1 MGYTSLGYF
10 FAVIIMIM
18 LYYIAPQKIR
28 WIVLLAGSIWF
39 YLEIAPAMM
48 QRLLLLSSI
57 VVSYCAAI
65 MISRIEDDQNSV
77 NRKVVLF
84 LGIFVSIL
92 PLLTIKLNGFLVDRG
107 SVSIIVPV
115 GISFYSLQL
124 VAYLVDVYKGIIEPQ
139 LNPLKYALFISFF
152 PQIIQGPIPRYKQL
166 GSQLFDGNKYQFDN
180 LVRGFQLVI
189 WAFFLKYMIADK
201 AAVIVD
207 RVFDNYLGYSG
218 LYVWVAGIL
227 YSIQLYADFLSC
239 TTMSMGVARMFGI
252 QLENN
257 FNHPYFSKSIK
268 EFWRRWH
275 MTLSYWLRDYIYIP
289 LGGNKKGKINK
300 WINILITFLVSGLWH
315 GNSWKFVFW
324 GLLHAIYQIVGEIRN
339 IILKIIGHD
348 QSDTENQKLQDIG
361 RQVVTF
367 ILVMFAWVIFRAES
381 LRASIVML
389 KSMIFSFNPWILFD
403 DSLFNLGLSWKE
415 CAVLAISIAVFFSI
429 SKIQEAGNI
438 ICDIINKQ
446 NIIFRWAI
454 YLLAI
459 WVIWIFGT
467 YGYGYNAKDFIY
479 GGF

>member
-1 MGYTSLGYF
+1 
-10 FAVIIMIM
+10 M

-39 YLEIAPAMM
+39 YMEIAPSMM

-65 MISRIEDDQNSV
+65 MISRIEDDQNSL
-77 NRKVVLF
+77 NRKVVLL

-92 PLLTIKLNGFLVDRG
+92 PLLTIKLNGFLVDMG
-107 SVSIIVPV
+107 SVSLIVPV

-124 VAYLVDVYKGIIEPQ
+124 VAYLVDVYKGSIEPQ
-139 LNPLKYALFISFF
+139 LNPLKYALFVSFF

-166 GSQLFDGNKYQFDN
+166 GSQLFDGNKYEFEN

-239 TTMSMGVARMFGI
+239 TTMSIGVARMFGI

-289 LGGNKKGKINK
+289 LGGNKKGKLNK

-324 GLLHAIYQIVGEIRN
+324 GLLHAIYQIIGEVRN
-339 IILKIIGHD
+339 IIFKNIGYE
-348 QSDTENQKLQDIG
+348 QSNTENQKLQDIG
-361 RQVVTF
+361 RQIVTF

-389 KSMIFSFNPWILFD
+389 KSMIFSINPWILFD

-415 CAVLAISIAVFFSI
+415 CVVLAISIAVFFSI
-429 SKIQEAGNI
+429 SKMQEAGNI